1 MLPGEAYSV
10 GLTSGGCVYGEMG
23 ERSKWVYDESGDGSG
38 VLQIRWEAED
48 LRGDL
53 DDDLLDEDLRLILI
67 LEIIRNK
74 TN

>member
-1 MLPGEAYSV
+1 
-10 GLTSGGCVYGEMG
+10 MG